1 MQLIHFARA
10 RRPFGNIEAL
20 AALAWYLQYL
30 TVRVAPVVF
39 RSELLRNRRR
49 ETRSAAS
56 PCSLCYGAQCE
67 LNNDTLRAGKHTDL
81 TAYGDGVDNAV

>member
-10 RRPFGNIEAL
+10 RRPFGNLEAL

-39 RSELLRNRRR
+39 RSDLAGKRPDLRPVPAL
-49 ETRSAAS
+49 SAM
-56 PCSLCYGAQCE
+56 E
-67 LNNDTLRAGKHTDL
+67 LNAN
-81 TAYGDGVDNAV
+81 